1 MRLLHDLQ
9 VSLSLTTR
17 HEKATVKISTKVT
30 PNFMVL
36 TEQVLGTN
44 ICAKIIMARCDM

>member
-1 MRLLHDLQ
+1 MQLHK
-9 VSLSLTTR
+9 SLSFTSR